1 MQSCG
6 EPSIR
11 LASSPEK
18 PAKVEQVWV
27 FVKETK
33 KQFHSQDGFISE

>member
-6 EPSIR
+6 KHSTR

-27 FVKETK
+27 FVRETK
-33 KQFHSQDGFISE
+33 KQFHSEMDL